1 MQARTGLGRSVEQK
15 MTGKLP
21 RLSYPFR
28 AAELIDALP
37 SYCEA
42 TTRIY
47 QTYALLRAQSQMDPD
62 KSLIQVV
69 LIRSLHKGQTDNS
82 GKAVLENT
90 VCQQLSFTTPIHS
103 DANPSHPR
111 HHQPERMSC
120 YTGQRRNSMWRPTR
134 HCASGQHDGPCYI
147 FLSACRLCEET
158 GTCLE
163 LFVLQAPAANEE
175 SRTRECL
182 SQPCSPLDT
191 PLNFRF
197 LLTLKPSSQSELTD
211 ANPFGHLG
219 PSAQQDKEV
228 GMKLLAISGQGIKHS
243 IRSIVLMKASMRC
256 IRIGTLAIRDSQ
268 THPVSHVSLAAPSG
282 CIFSHRSRRH
292 ARSGKCN
299 LQQSLLHGMCKATR
313 VNVPLKVAFV
323 VIGMG
328 VWGIVIAIWCGARE
342 LPGVPNGLMM
352 VLPGR

>member
-1 MQARTGLGRSVEQK
+1 
-15 MTGKLP
+15 MTASGYSLPVAIRLLTHAELP

-243 IRSIVLMKASMRC
+243 IRSI
-256 IRIGTLAIRDSQ
+256 
-268 THPVSHVSLAAPSG
+268 
-282 CIFSHRSRRH
+282 RSRTSALPRRPG
-292 ARSGKCN
+292 ASSRTG
-299 LQQSLLHGMCKATR
+299 LGAMQ
-313 VNVPLKVAFV
+313 
-323 VIGMG
+323 
-328 VWGIVIAIWCGARE
+328 VIAIWCGARE